1 MLQRWWRRSHPTSQR
16 VWEKWTIFTPT
27 TPIKS
32 CVHASIHPTQLEGRE
47 QRSPVD
53 SMPFH
58 SMPFVCLRAH
68 SRRWKSDFRWTNG
81 RSSAQI
87 PFPVKNVISHYEQ
100 IHMYSLLKIIF
111 VKLDYH
117 RDIYLSSLLLKFKFF
132 SITISVY
139 FILQ

>member
-1 MLQRWWRRSHPTSQR
+1 MGEPISNPPQKRHRKGTISKTWEINRRNLLYRCCSLWWRRSHPTSQR
-16 VWEKWTIFTPT
+16 VWGKWTIFTPT

-58 SMPFVCLRAH
+58 SMPFICLRAH
-68 SRRWKSDFRWTNG
+68 SRRWKSDFRWANG

-87 PFPVKNVISHYEQ
+87 PFPVKNVISHYE
-100 IHMYSLLKIIF
+100 
-111 VKLDYH
+111 
-117 RDIYLSSLLLKFKFF
+117 
-132 SITISVY
+132 
-139 FILQ
+139 